1 MAAVASPAL
10 FETVVALAGAGGLG
24 AAGLKLF
31 EAWMAKRRTPE
42 QRIGDAAGGASEL
55 IQLAM
60 QAAGTSVQQ
69 LLAEVKDLKERM
81 DVLQDSH
88 DACERKNVELSQQ
101 VEQLTQL
108 RRQDTQRIDS
118 LLRQLADPA
127 ATAPGGSLSGAVI
140 EMAEGTVT
148 VTKPERRTRKRT

>member
-10 FETVVALAGAGGLG
+10 LETVVALAGAGGLG

-31 EAWMAKRRTPE
+31 ETLVAKRRSPE
-42 QRIGDAAGGASEL
+42 QRIGDAAAGASQL
-55 IQLAM
+55 IELAM
-60 QAAGTSVQQ
+60 KGAGTSVQQ
-69 LLAEVKDLKERM
+69 LMAQVEDLNQRM

-148 VTKPERRTRKRT
+148 VTRPERRTRKRT